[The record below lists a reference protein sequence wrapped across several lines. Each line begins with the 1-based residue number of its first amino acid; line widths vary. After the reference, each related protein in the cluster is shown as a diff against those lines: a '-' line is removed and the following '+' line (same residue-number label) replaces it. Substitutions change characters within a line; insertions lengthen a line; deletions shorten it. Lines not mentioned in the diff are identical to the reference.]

1 MNTALL
7 LMAQYEKTAIPLED
21 ICETYFACSRHTAI
35 QKAKASTLP
44 VPAFQIGSGQK
55 APWFVHVDDLAKLI
69 DKQRGEARED
79 WEKAA

>member
-1 MNTALL
+1 MKTALL

-21 ICETYFACSRHTAI
+21 ICQEYFSCSRHTAI

-44 VPAFQIGSGQK
+44 VPAFQMGISQK
-55 APWFVHVDDLAKLI
+55 SPWFVHVDDLAKLI
-69 DKQRGEARED
+69 DKRRGEAKEE